1 MSKRFVNALKQEN
14 NYTLTENGAVALK
27 STNSALVDLFGQ
39 IGAMRK
45 RPDADIESAFSKAFA
60 EDKLL
65 ATKMAFYARNVRG
78 GLGERRTARIIFK
91 FLAKLYPDVMKKN
104 IQFLPLFG
112 RYDDLYEFVG
122 TPVEND
128 MWRLIQEQWNLDIKN
143 MKDNQPISLLAK
155 WLKSVN
161 TSSQES
167 NKLGKLTAKNLG
179 LSEKEYRKTLS
190 VLRRYL
196 DVTEVKMSH
205 NQWSDINYASVPSRA
220 MNIYRNAFR
229 KHDEDRFNAYI
240 ESVSKGEAKINSST
254 LFPYDILEKMGL
266 STLVWYGKYLTVNHY
281 DKVLEEQWKALPNYI
296 EGENNVLVMADTS
309 GSMQGRPIATS
320 VGLAIYFAERN
331 HGVFKDVFMTFS
343 SRPSFVQ
350 LKGNTLYEKIKC
362 IPSIVENTNLE
373 AAFKLILD
381 TAIRNNLTAEDM
393 PKSLVVI
400 SDMEFDSATNN
411 YSGQN
416 WTFYESMRQMYVDSG
431 YEIPNVIFWNVD
443 SRHDNF
449 QVTSEYRG
457 VQLASGQSPSVF
469 KSILNNIGKTPY
481 EAMLSVLSDPI
492 YDCITV

>member
-1 MSKRFVNALKQEN
+1 MSKRFVSALKQEN

-143 MKDNQPISLLAK
+143 MKDNKPISLLAK

-205 NQWSDINYASVPSRA
+205 NQWSDINYAGIPSRA
-220 MNIYRNAFR
+220 MSIYRNAFR

-266 STLVWYGKYLTVNHY
+266 STWHDGNYLTVDHY

-296 EGENNVLVMADTS
+296 EGENNVLIMADTS
-309 GSMQGRPIATS
+309 GSMEGRPLATS

-331 HGVFKDVFMTFS
+331 KGVFKDVFMTFS

-431 YEIPNVIFWNVD
+431 YEMPNVIFWNVD

>member
-1 MSKRFVNALKQEN
+1 MSKRFVSALKQEN

-91 FLAKLYPDVMKKN
+91 FLAKLHPDVMKKN

-143 MKDNQPISLLAK
+143 MKGNKPISLLAK

-205 NQWSDINYASVPSRA
+205 NQWSDINYAGVPSRA
-220 MNIYRNAFR
+220 MSIYRNAFR
-229 KHDEDRFNAYI
+229 RHDEERFNAYI

-266 STLVWYGKYLTVNHY
+266 STWHCINYLTVNHY

-309 GSMQGRPIATS
+309 GSMQGRPMATS

-343 SRPSFVQ
+343 SKPSFVQ

-362 IPSIVENTNLE
+362 IPSIIENTNLE

-400 SDMEFDSATNN
+400 SDREFDSATNN

-416 WTFYESMRQMYVDSG
+416 WTFYESMKQMYVDSG

-469 KSILNNIGKTPY
+469 KTILNNIGKTPY
-481 EAMLSVLSDPI
+481 EAMLSVLNDPI

>member
-1 MSKRFVNALKQEN
+1 MSERFVNALKKEN

-65 ATKMAFYARNVRG
+65 ATKMAFYARNIRG
-78 GLGERRTARIIFK
+78 GLGERRTARIIFR
-91 FLAKLYPDVMKKN
+91 FLAKLYPNVMKKN
-104 IQFLPLFG
+104 IQFIPLFG

-122 TPVEND
+122 TPIEND
-128 MWRLIQEQWNLDIKN
+128 MWKLIREQWNLDIEN
-143 MKDNQPISLLAK
+143 MRNNKPISLLSK
-155 WLKSVN
+155 WAKSVN
-161 TSSQES
+161 TSSEES
-167 NKLGKLTAKNLG
+167 NRLGKLTAKNLG

-205 NQWSDINYASVPSRA
+205 NQWSDINYAGVPSRA
-220 MNIYRNAFR
+220 MSIYRNAFR
-229 KHDEDRFNAYI
+229 KHDEERFNAYI

-266 STLVWYGKYLTVNHY
+266 STWHGNYLTVNHY

-309 GSMQGRPIATS
+309 GSMQGRPMATS

-393 PKSLVVI
+393 PKSLIVI
-400 SDMEFDSATNN
+400 SDMEFDSATYNT
-411 YSGQN
+411 YEHE
-416 WTFYESMRQMYVDSG
+416 TFYESMVKMYNQHG
-431 YEIPNVIFWNVD
+431 YNIPNIIFWNVD

-449 QVTSEYRG
+449 QVASEHRG

-481 EAMLSVLSDPI
+481 EAMLSVLNDPM

>member
-1 MSKRFVNALKQEN
+1 MSQKFVNALKKEN
-14 NYTLTENGAVALK
+14 NYTRTENNAVALK

-39 IGAMRK
+39 IGSFRK
-45 RPDADIESAFSKAFA
+45 RTDADIEAAFSKAFA

-65 ATKMAFYARNVRG
+65 ATKMVFYARNIRG

-91 FLAKLYPDVMKKN
+91 YLANLYPDIVRKN
-104 IQFLPLFG
+104 IQYIPLFG
-112 RYDDLYEFVG
+112 RVDDLYVFVG
-122 TPVEND
+122 TSVED
-128 MWRLIQEQWNLDIKN
+128 SMWQLIKQQWNLDIEN
-143 MKDNQPISLLAK
+143 MNNNKPISLLGK

-161 TSSQES
+161 TSSKES
-167 NKLGKLTAKNLG
+167 NNLGKLTAKKLG

-190 VLRRYL
+190 ALRKYL
-196 DVTEVKMSH
+196 DVVEIKMSA
-205 NQWSDINYASVPSRA
+205 NQWNKINYAGVSSRA
-220 MNIYRNAFR
+220 MSIYRNAFR
-229 KHDEDRFNAYI
+229 KHDEDRFDAYI
-240 ESVSKGEAKINSST
+240 ESVSKGEAKINAST
-254 LFPYDILEKMGL
+254 LFPYDIIERMGL
-266 STLVWYGKYLTVNHY
+266 DIGWYNSYLSVRNY

-309 GSMQGRPIATS
+309 GSMQGRPMATS

-350 LKGNTLYEKIKC
+350 LKGDTLYDKIKC
-362 IPSIVENTNLE
+362 IPSIVANTDLE

-400 SDMEFDSATNN
+400 SDMEVDSAT
-411 YSGQN
+411 SGDHE
-416 WTFYESMRQMYVDSG
+416 TFYESMVNMYRQHG
-431 YEIPNVIFWNVD
+431 YEMPNVIFWNVD
-443 SRHDNF
+443 SRHDHF
-449 QVTSEYRG
+449 QVTSEYKG

-481 EAMLSVLSDPI
+481 EAMVDTLSNPM

>member
-1 MSKRFVNALKQEN
+1 MS
-14 NYTLTENGAVALK
+14 
-27 STNSALVDLFGQ
+27 
-39 IGAMRK
+39 
-45 RPDADIESAFSKAFA
+45 
-60 EDKLL
+60 
-65 ATKMAFYARNVRG
+65 
-78 GLGERRTARIIFK
+78 
-91 FLAKLYPDVMKKN
+91 
-104 IQFLPLFG
+104 
-112 RYDDLYEFVG
+112 
-122 TPVEND
+122 
-128 MWRLIQEQWNLDIKN
+128 
-143 MKDNQPISLLAK
+143 
-155 WLKSVN
+155 
-161 TSSQES
+161 
-167 NKLGKLTAKNLG
+167 
-179 LSEKEYRKTLS
+179 
-190 VLRRYL
+190 
-196 DVTEVKMSH
+196 
-205 NQWSDINYASVPSRA
+205 
-220 MNIYRNAFR
+220 IYRNAFR

-266 STLVWYGKYLTVNHY
+266 STWYGNYLTVNHY

-309 GSMQGRPIATS
+309 GSMQGRPMATS

-393 PKSLVVI
+393 PKSLVII
-400 SDMEFDSATNN
+400 SDMEFDSATYNTSK
-411 YSGQN
+411 YE
-416 WTFYESMRQMYVDSG
+416 TFYESMVNMYNQHG
-431 YEIPNVIFWNVD
+431 YTMPNIIFWNVD

-449 QVTSEYRG
+449 QVASEYRG

>member
-1 MSKRFVNALKQEN
+1 MSKRFVSALKQES

-65 ATKMAFYARNVRG
+65 ATKMAFYARNIRG
-78 GLGERRTARIIFK
+78 GLGERRTPRIIFK
-91 FLAKLYPDVMKKN
+91 FLAKLYPDIMKKN
-104 IQFLPLFG
+104 IQFIPLFG

-122 TPVEND
+122 TPVEGD
-128 MWRLIQEQWNLDIKN
+128 MWKLFKEQWNLDIEN
-143 MKDNQPISLLAK
+143 MRKGNPISLLAK
-155 WLKSVN
+155 WAKSVN

-167 NKLGKLTAKNLG
+167 NRLGKLTAKNLG

-190 VLRRYL
+190 ALRRYL

-205 NQWSDINYASVPSRA
+205 NQWSDINYAGVPSRA
-220 MNIYRNAFR
+220 MSIYRNAFR

-266 STLVWYGKYLTVNHY
+266 STWHGIYLTIDYY

-296 EGENNVLVMADTS
+296 EGEHNVLIMADTS
-309 GSMQGRPIATS
+309 ESMEGRPLATS

-331 HGVFKDVFMTFS
+331 HGVFKDVLMTFS

-362 IPSIVENTNLE
+362 IPAIVENTNLE

-381 TAIRNNLTAEDM
+381 TAIKNNLTAEDM

-400 SDMEFDSATNN
+400 SDMEFDSATND

-481 EAMLSVLSDPI
+481 EAMLSVLNDPM

>member
-1 MSKRFVNALKQEN
+1 MSERFVNALKKEN

-27 STNSALVDLFGQ
+27 STNSVLVDLFGQ
-39 IGAMRK
+39 IGAMRN
-45 RPDADIESAFSKAFA
+45 RTDADIEAAFSKAFA
-60 EDKLL
+60 EDRLL
-65 ATKMAFYARNVRG
+65 ATKMAFYARNIRG
-78 GLGERRTARIIFK
+78 GLGERRAARVIFN
-91 FLAKLYPDVMKKN
+91 FLAKVHPDVMRKN
-104 IQFLPLFG
+104 IQYVPLFG

-128 MWRLIQEQWNLDIKN
+128 MWTLIKEQWSLDIDN
-143 MKDNQPISLLAK
+143 MNNNKPISLLAK

-161 TSSQES
+161 TSSDES
-167 NKLGKLTAKNLG
+167 NRLGKLTAKNLG

-190 VLRRYL
+190 ALRRYL

-205 NQWSDINYASVPSRA
+205 NQWSDINYAGVPSRA
-220 MNIYRNAFR
+220 MSIYRNAFR
-229 KHDEDRFNAYI
+229 KRDEERFNAYI
-240 ESVSKGEAKINSST
+240 ESVSKGESKINAST
-254 LFPYDILEKMGL
+254 LFPYDIIEKMQLRTG
-266 STLVWYGKYLTVNHY
+266 WNGNYLAVNHY

-309 GSMQGRPIATS
+309 ASMMGRPMATS

-400 SDMEFDSATNN
+400 SDMEFDNATDYNTN
-411 YSGQN
+411 HE
-416 WTFYESMRQMYVDSG
+416 TFYESMVKMYRQHG
-431 YEIPNVIFWNVD
+431 YEMPNIIFWNVD

-449 QVTSEYRG
+449 QVASEYRG

-481 EAMLSVLSDPI
+481 EAMLSVLNDPM